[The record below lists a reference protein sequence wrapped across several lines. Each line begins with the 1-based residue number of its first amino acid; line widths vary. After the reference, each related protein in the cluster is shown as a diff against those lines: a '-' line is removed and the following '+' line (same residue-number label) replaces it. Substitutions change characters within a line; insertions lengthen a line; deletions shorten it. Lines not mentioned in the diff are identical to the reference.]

1 MSGKWLAVSAVA
13 LGLISMGLGCGGR
26 IEKPPMGKVH
36 GIVRLN
42 GKPLDKG
49 RVTFT
54 PVSGEGV
61 SGGTNAMSPIESDGT
76 YELTTFDTGDGAI
89 VGQHIVTVS
98 VPSEDINEL
107 NKPKADGS
115 IAYKLPKE
123 FLPKKYTSPTESP
136 LRNTVVAGDNTLD
149 IELKK

>member
-1 MSGKWLAVSAVA
+1 MTGKCLAVSTVA
-13 LGLISMGLGCGGR
+13 LGFLAVVLGCEGR
-26 IEKPPMGKVH
+26 TGKPPMGKVH
-36 GIVRLN
+36 GIVTYD

-54 PVSGEGV
+54 PVSGEGE
-61 SGGTNAMSPIESDGT
+61 SGGNNAMSPIESDGS

-89 VGQHIVTVS
+89 VGQHIVTIS
-98 VPSEDINEL
+98 VPAEDINKL

-115 IAYKLPKE
+115 IAYVLPKE
-123 FLPKKYTSPTESP
+123 FIPKKYTNPKDSP
-136 LRNTVVAGDNTLD
+136 LRNTVAEGDNTID